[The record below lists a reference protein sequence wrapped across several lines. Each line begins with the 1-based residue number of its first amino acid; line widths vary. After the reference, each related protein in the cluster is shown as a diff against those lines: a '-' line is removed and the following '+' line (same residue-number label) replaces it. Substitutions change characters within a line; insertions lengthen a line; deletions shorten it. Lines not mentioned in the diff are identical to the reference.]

1 MSKLYLTFLLLLT
14 AVSASAAPYPL
25 GTMTCEDIG
34 KFASETM
41 AARKSGQTREQTVA
55 ALDKR
60 SYNDPV
66 EKKNMLIIVGFVY
79 GSYGNNWSV
88 ETAGNVL
95 RKDCETG
102 R

>member
-1 MSKLYLTFLLLLT
+1 MSKLYLTLLLLLM
-14 AVSASAAPYPL
+14 AVPATAAPYPL

-34 KFASETM
+34 KYASEAM
-41 AARKSGQTREQTVA
+41 AARKSGQTREQAVA

-60 SYNDPV
+60 TYSDPV
-66 EKKNMLIIVGFVY
+66 EKKNLLIIVGFVY

-88 ETAGNVL
+88 ESAGNVL